1 MKFLLFGITGDVCMV
16 YPCRW
21 EMFITG
27 TTLWVAMVLSVPLG
41 GTKDPVVPTV
51 VGPTLM
57 TCTHTPLL

>member
-1 MKFLLFGITGDVCMV
+1 MV

-27 TTLWVAMVLSVPLG
+27 TTLWVAMALSVPLG
-41 GTKDPVVPTV
+41 GMKDPMVPSV

-57 TCTHTPLL
+57 TCSHTPLL